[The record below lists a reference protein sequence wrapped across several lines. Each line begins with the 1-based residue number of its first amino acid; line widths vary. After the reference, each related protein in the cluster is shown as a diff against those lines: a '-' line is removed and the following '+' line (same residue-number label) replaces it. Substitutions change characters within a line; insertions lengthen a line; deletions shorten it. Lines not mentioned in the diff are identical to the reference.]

1 MVRSCFIST
10 VLKIQPFFPVSPL
23 AESTAK
29 TFCWLFLWNFEEK
42 STSHFYGRLCHSVW
56 WFHLHSTVKRQPF
69 SPVFPLAESIA
80 EAFFWIFLWNFN
92 KKASAIFLGYSL
104 MIQPNF
110 TTSKFKTRP
119 IRHWTTQI
127 RCSYAFAAT
136 ACFPQPKEHF
146 QGKITLKNR
155 TYYIRRRPPGRDEES
170 SRSARPQKNGMRPY
184 SLYTFCPFRGAAQ
197 IFPLQTALQRPTL
210 PPGKAR
216 SPDAPTVRGRQPG
229 FPPPSAPSPG

>member
-1 MVRSCFIST
+1 MELFHLHRT
-10 VLKIQPFFPVSPL
+10 KKTAFFPVSPL

-29 TFCWLFLWNFEEK
+29 TFCWLFLWNFKEK
-42 STSHFYGRLCHSVW
+42 STSHFYDRLCHSVW

-69 SPVFPLAESIA
+69 SPVFPLAESIV
-80 EAFFWIFLWNFN
+80 ETFFWLFIWNF
-92 KKASAIFLGYSL
+92 KKKSISHFLRYSL

-119 IRHWTTQI
+119 LRHWTTQI

-136 ACFPQPKEHF
+136 ACFPQPEESF
-146 QGKITLKNR
+146 QGKITLKKQNILYSE
-155 TYYIRRRPPGRDEES
+155 TPAGTRRGKLPFGTAPKMEC
-170 SRSARPQKNGMRPY
+170 AH
-184 SLYTFCPFRGAAQ
+184 SLCAFCPFRGAAQ

-216 SPDAPTVRGRQPG
+216 SPDAPTVQGRQPG